1 MDLLCKSWIVAIGF
15 IRHLEIFK
23 NLCDKSHRYRNNGGS
38 NINPKSKALNS
49 KQIQNLKFQC
59 FKQSFAFVSLVFKN
73 CLGFRILVLKFDCKN
88 RGLNG
93 PKD

>member
-1 MDLLCKSWIVAIGF
+1 MDTYSDINSKSEAQ
-15 IRHLEIFK
+15 
-23 NLCDKSHRYRNNGGS
+23 
-38 NINPKSKALNS
+38 NPK
-49 KQIQNLKFQC
+49 QIPNLKFQR

-73 CLGFRILVLKFDCKN
+73 CLEFRILVLEFDCRN